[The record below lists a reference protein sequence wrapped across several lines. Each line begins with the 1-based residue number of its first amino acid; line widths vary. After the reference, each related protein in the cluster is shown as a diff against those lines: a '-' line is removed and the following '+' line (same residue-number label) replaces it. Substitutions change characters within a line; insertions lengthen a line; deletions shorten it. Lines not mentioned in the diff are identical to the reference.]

1 MGVIE
6 KVKLEKPPVG
16 YDQDFYAWCIEQ
28 AARIRAGEPMDQE
41 NVAEE
46 IESMGRSDKRQIES
60 RLEVILMHLLK
71 WHFQP
76 EQRSNSWRATINE
89 QRRGIRKLIAESP
102 SLASYPAARLA
113 DAYAQAREGAAD
125 ETGAA
130 TSAFPDAC
138 PYEIDAVLER
148 DVSGWDKP

>member
-6 KVKLEKPPVG
+6 KVKLEKPSAS

-28 AARIRAGEPMDQE
+28 AARIRAGAPIDQE

-60 RLEVILMHLLK
+60 RLEIILMHLLK

-76 EQRSNSWRATINE
+76 EHRSNSWRTTINE

-113 DAYAQAREGAAD
+113 DAYTQAREGAID
-125 ETGAA
+125 ETGVAA
-130 TSAFPDAC
+130 SVFPDAC
-138 PYEIDAVLER
+138 PYTLEDALER
-148 DVSGWDKP
+148 EVQAWDRP